1 MVAGCASIDV
11 AKSWRALTK
20 AELVTLSDRDGDG
33 VIGVRDQCD
42 TTHVGLY
49 VDNQGCSLA
58 NDTPKGFELD
68 VDFSNLSTSINETQH
83 EKIRRFLTGLSQLNQ
98 WHYKVETYS
107 PKSKRLSIEQTLN
120 YRRLKEIESLLV
132 NDYGIAQDIVSAKIN
147 HVEFRGDLPVI
158 DNDIDGDG
166 VENDDDRCA
175 NSHINYQV
183 DEVGCVVFEHK
194 HIKQRFT
201 LRFDKN
207 SAQIT
212 GNYGTGFKSLSRFI
226 KQYKVSKLQI
236 IGHSSET
243 GPREFNRV
251 LSLLRARNVAERLVG
266 QHSIDVDDI
275 KVLGLGESQLLSVG
289 DELDD
294 HKLNRRVEVIID
306 EYLDIEKLKEKRLSG
321 HRVKITAIPD
331 IPDFKEKWHIFIM
344 RDDVDL
350 KSLL

>member
-20 AELVTLSDRDGDG
+20 AELVTLSDLDGDG
-33 VIGVRDQCD
+33 VIGVRDKCD
-42 TTHVGLY
+42 TTDVGLY
-49 VDNQGCSLA
+49 VDNQGCSFA
-58 NDTPKGFELD
+58 NDKPKGLELD
-68 VDFSNLSTSINETQH
+68 VDFSNLSTSINEAQH
-83 EKIRRFLTGLSQLNQ
+83 EKIRRFLTGLSQLQQ

-107 PKSKRLSIEQTLN
+107 PKSKHLSIEQTLN

-132 NDYGIAQDIVSAKIN
+132 NDYGIEQDIVAAKIN
-147 HVEFRGDLPVI
+147 HVEFRGDLPVF

-166 VENDDDRCA
+166 INNEDDRCA

-183 DEVGCVVFEHK
+183 DETGCVIFEYK

-207 SAQIT
+207 SAQI
-212 GNYGTGFKSLSRFI
+212 NNQYGTGFKSLARFI
-226 KQYKVSKLQI
+226 KQYKVAKLQI
-236 IGHSSET
+236 VGHSSET
-243 GPREFNRV
+243 GPREFNRI
-251 LSLLRARNVAERLVG
+251 LSQLRARNVAKRLVG
-266 QHSIDVDDI
+266 QHSIEVDDI
-275 KVLGLGESQLLSVG
+275 QIQGLGESQLLSPG

-294 HKLNRRVEVIID
+294 HKLNRRVEVVID
-306 EYLDIEKLKEKRLSG
+306 EYLNIEKLKKKRLSG

-331 IPDFKEKWHIFIM
+331 TPEFKERWHIFIM